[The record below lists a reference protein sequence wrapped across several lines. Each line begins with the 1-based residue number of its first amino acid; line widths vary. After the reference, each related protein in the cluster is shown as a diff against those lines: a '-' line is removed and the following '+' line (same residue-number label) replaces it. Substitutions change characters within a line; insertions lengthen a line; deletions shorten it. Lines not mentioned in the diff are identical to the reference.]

1 MSFGS
6 AVAGTRPAA
15 GSFVDAMRCW
25 RAARRRHGCRS
36 RSSTTSIRPIFR
48 MRSRE
53 AISKPGKTLGHRG
66 FASTYG
72 LPHFETLE
80 LRMVDVERLILAG
93 ILVDGTK
100 CLRLGP
106 RFEGT
111 LVLPDRMR
119 RIEGEVLVL
128 GSLQQMEFDETRHFV
143 ELRVA
148 AEPHFLERLFRSLL
162 HPEAVHGNE
171 HLCFSSLTVE
181 SIAVI
186 HAALAT
192 QACAS

>member
-1 MSFGS
+1 MSGVCAAAAPS
-6 AVAGTRPAA
+6 VMIVATTASGA
-15 GSFVDAMRCW
+15 GRCT
-25 RAARRRHGCRS
+25 GCRS
-36 RSSTTSIRPIFR
+36 RSSTTSMRTIFR

-72 LPHFETLE
+72 LPHLETLE

-93 ILVDGTK
+93 ILMGGTK
-100 CLRLGP
+100 CLRPGP

-128 GSLQQMEFDETRHFV
+128 GPLQQVEFYEARHFV
-143 ELRVA
+143 QLRVA
-148 AEPHFLERLFRSLL
+148 AEPHLLERLF
-162 HPEAVHGNE
+162 
-171 HLCFSSLTVE
+171 
-181 SIAVI
+181 
-186 HAALAT
+186 
-192 QACAS
+192 